1 MLLSSMDHL
10 NYYAMPKESYLE
22 VDTSGVHGGDG
33 YGLGPQDDLQV
44 QYLPGGN
51 NEENSP
57 KNGTKS
63 SLYKT
68 ELCKRFSEFGNCR
81 YGGEL
86 VFPKCV
92 CDSTSVQNDLLYLS
106 VCHYSTAKCQ
116 FAHGIAEL
124 RHVVRHPK
132 YKTTKCK
139 SYWGSGHCPY
149 GSRCRFIHE
158 ETEAYAQSQY
168 GASGLGLGGG
178 STSGGGLFKDH
189 LGGGMGSLMM
199 APPSN
204 DLSLAGSYGG
214 VLYGEPERFAPPPAA
229 YGAAKDYSLFDKTNT
244 WAPARSPVQA
254 GNYEPRHFGSLK
266 PASHHVAPPAGAI
279 GSTPLPPPSVA
290 SASAPISVPG
300 AAPPGYPDLQDAIDA
315 LMKFSLT
322 SDAPAEGEP
331 LKSPTLADAKLAKAT
346 GTEFALESDELWKDF
361 PSSTSGSAPAS
372 TSTVAPALSDKLEPG
387 HWSSGLSLSLES
399 NNSPFELGT
408 TATTTTTTS
417 KSADEAKPAAASSA
431 ATSTSGTASGS
442 SSNNEESPRLSVFE
456 RFH

>member
-86 VFPKCV
+86 VFPK
-92 CDSTSVQNDLLYLS
+92 S
-106 VCHYSTAKCQ
+106 KCQ

-168 GASGLGLGGG
+168 GASAGLGLGGG
-178 STSGGGLFKDH
+178 SASGGGLFKDH
-189 LGGGMGSLMM
+189 LSGGMGSLMM

-266 PASHHVAPPAGAI
+266 PAPHHVAPPA
-279 GSTPLPPPSVA
+279 
-290 SASAPISVPG
+290 
-300 AAPPGYPDLQDAIDA
+300 GYPDLQDAIDA

-417 KSADEAKPAAASSA
+417 KSADEAKPAAAS
-431 ATSTSGTASGS
+431 
-442 SSNNEESPRLSVFE
+442 
-456 RFH
+456 